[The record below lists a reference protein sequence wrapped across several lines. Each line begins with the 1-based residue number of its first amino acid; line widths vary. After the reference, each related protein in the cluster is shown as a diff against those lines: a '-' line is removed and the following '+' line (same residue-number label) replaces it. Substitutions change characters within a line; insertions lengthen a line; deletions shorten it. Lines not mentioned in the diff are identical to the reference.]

1 MIVLEYINGG
11 DLYDMLNKKLYNLLS
26 WDRKWRL
33 VEQCAQSI
41 EYLHTHKPPILHRDI
56 KSPNYLITKDLTTL
70 KLCDFGMSDLGMDLS
85 KEVKGS
91 TRWLAPETI
100 GQVKVCLKNNIYSHK
115 LVVYK
120 S

>member
-41 EYLHTHKPPILHRDI
+41 EYLHTRKPSILHRDI

-70 KLCDFGMSDLGMDLS
+70 KLCDFGMSDLGMDLVG
-85 KEVKGS
+85 KDAKGS
-91 TRWLAPETI
+91 TRWLAPEAI
-100 GQVKVCLKNNIYSHK
+100 GNTKVRHNILFSH
-115 LVVYK
+115 V
-120 S
+120 